1 MILDIK
7 ILFLLLLLLMFLL
20 DLFILV
26 IRCERWFSGATDYL
40 DLIKYTQ
47 SYIKDFIKGY
57 IDLIFIRHDIDFIY
71 MDFNIFIY
79 MDAVWYKISIIVETS
94 IKTSILG
101 FWYGWV
107 C

>member
-7 ILFLLLLLLMFLL
+7 ILFLLLLLLVFLL
-20 DLFILV
+20 DLFILG
-26 IRCERWFSGATDYL
+26 IRCERGFSGTTDYL

-47 SYIKDFIKGY
+47 SYIKGFIKDY
-57 IDLIFIRHDIDFIY
+57 IDLIFIRHDIGFIY

-79 MDAVWYKISIIVETS
+79 MDAVWYEISIIVETS

-101 FWYGWV
+101 F
-107 C
+107 

>member
-1 MILDIK
+1 MCLLILG
-7 ILFLLLLLLMFLL
+7 
-20 DLFILV
+20 
-26 IRCERWFSGATDYL
+26 IRCEKGFDGTIDYL

-47 SYIKDFIKGY
+47 SYIKGFIKDY

-94 IKTSILG
+94 IKTFILG
-101 FWYGWV
+101 FWYGWG